1 MATFINKKQQVIDL
15 KLTLYGHYLFSIGR
29 FAPKYYTFMDDNVIY
44 DTSYT
49 GRNEEQS
56 AIHER
61 IKNETP
67 YLETL
72 TLFEEI
78 ENNLQLPSD
87 INKKTFYA
95 GDLTAMMEIARKDNF
110 KFTSMI
116 GDAYL
121 DGTSNAAPAWKVVVL
136 AGQISSS
143 MTENLAQDLTIP
155 QINIDLNYI
164 KKVVDRPPNPAESKS
179 PRKVLDTVGQ
189 FGDNK
194 YIQLIGEDALIYFEE
209 ANTELLTENF
219 EIEVFEIFHSSST
232 TQYTRKYFD
241 NIEPQIVNGMMVR
254 PTPTNPSRANVTNGR
269 GVVTLATSSVEYYFN
284 VVTDY
289 MIDAERACRAMEEFN
304 KKSYYIDLDFDCE
317 SSSGEGLLMDIYGKV
332 TEPDI
337 CP

>member
-1 MATFINKKQQVIDL
+1 MAKFINKKQQVMDL

-29 FAPKYYTFMDDNVIY
+29 FTPKYYAFFDDNVIY

-72 TLFEEI
+72 TLFEEA

-95 GDLTAMMEIARKDNF
+95 GDLTTMMEIARKDNF

-121 DGTSNAAPAWKVVVL
+121 DGSSNAAPAWKIVVL
-136 AGQISSS
+136 DGQISSS
-143 MTENLAQDLTIP
+143 ATQNLAQDLKIP
-155 QINIDLNYI
+155 QINIDLNYT
-164 KKVVDRPPNPAESKS
+164 KKVVDSSQESLYKKS
-179 PRKVLDTVGQ
+179 PRKVIDTIGK
-189 FGDNK
+189 FSDNK
-194 YIQLIGEDALIYFEE
+194 YIQLIGDDALIYLEE
-209 ANTELLTENF
+209 ANTELLIENF
-219 EIEVFEIFHSSST
+219 DIEVFEVFHSSST
-232 TQYTRKYFD
+232 SEYRRKYFE
-241 NIEPQIVNGMMVR
+241 NVEPQIVNGMMTRDTPAKISR
-254 PTPTNPSRANVTNGR
+254 PNVESGRAT
-269 GVVTLATSSVEYYFN
+269 TSITTASVDYYFN
-284 VVTDY
+284 ILTDY
-289 MIDAERACRAMEEFN
+289 MIDAERACKAMEEFN
-304 KKSYYIDLDFDCE
+304 KKSYYIDLDFDCDPT
-317 SSSGEGLLMDIYGKV
+317 SGEALLMDIYGKV

>member
-29 FAPKYYTFMDDNVIY
+29 FSPKYYTFMDDNVIY

-49 GRNEEQS
+49 GRDEEQN
-56 AIHER
+56 AIHKR
-61 IKNETP
+61 IKDETP
-67 YLETL
+67 YIETL
-72 TLFEEI
+72 TLFEEA

-95 GDLTAMMEIARKDNF
+95 GDLTAMMELVRKDNF
-110 KFTSMI
+110 KFTSII

-121 DGTSNAAPAWKVVVL
+121 DGSANAAPAWKIVAL

-155 QINIDLNYI
+155 QINIDVNYT
-164 KKVVDRPPNPAESKS
+164 KKVVESTQNPIEVNS
-179 PRKVLDTVGQ
+179 PRKVLDTVGR
-189 FGDNK
+189 FSDNK
-194 YIQLIGEDALIYFEE
+194 YIQLIGEDAMVYVDEV
-209 ANTELLTENF
+209 NTELLTENF
-219 EIEVFEIFHSSST
+219 DVEAFEVFHSSST

-241 NIEPQIVNGMMVR
+241 SVEPQIVNGMMMR
-254 PTPTNPSRANVTNGR
+254 PTPASPARSNAGSNNTPAAV
-269 GVVTLATSSVEYYFN
+269 ATSSIDYYFN
-284 VVTDY
+284 VLTDY
-289 MIDAERACRAMEEFN
+289 MVDADQACKAMEEFN
-304 KKSYYIDLDFDCE
+304 KKSYYIDLDFDCDPTT
-317 SSSGEGLLMDIYGKV
+317 GEALVMDIYGKV